1 MKSCNN
7 NDIAKVL
14 YYANRI
20 ATYPRLIREYAN
32 KFEDA
37 FVKGN
42 HFTEFYCDF
51 QKSTFTEAVCLADS
65 LLSEESD
72 VIAFQNWEGFSEDA
86 DCSRELEQARKLY
99 KESDLQGIRN
109 KVLGHIVTKHTCQP
123 YFRDGLVY
131 EQRTNSL
138 TNTIEMLNLT
148 FMKYSKMMGQPY
160 EQGYFAKP
168 VQEAN
173 AYMQEMFDTISP
185 RLSSKRPKHLMW

>member
-14 YYANRI
+14 YCANRF

-32 KFEDA
+32 KFENA

-42 HFTEFYCDF
+42 RFTEYYCDF
-51 QKSTFTEAVCLADS
+51 QISTFAEAVFLVDS

-72 VIAFQNWEGFSEDA
+72 VIAFQNWEGFSEDT
-86 DCSRELEQARKLY
+86 DCLGELEQARNLY
-99 KESDLQGIRN
+99 KESGLQGIRN
-109 KVLGHIVTKHTCQP
+109 KVLGHIIAEHNSQP
-123 YFRDGLVY
+123 FFLDGLVY

-138 TNTIEMLNLT
+138 ANIIEMLNLT
-148 FMKYSKMMGQPY
+148 FMKYSKMIGRPY
-160 EQGYFAKP
+160 EPEYFTKP

-173 AYMQEMFDTISP
+173 TFMQEMFDTMSP
-185 RLSSKRPKHLMW
+185 RLR